1 MRIRIFDDLH
11 WLEIYDVLKV
21 MLPWYTYPIKKDI
34 KDPLPYLG
42 KIKNWDII
50 LLDNYFDWWEWPL
63 GDSFLWEFIKSD
75 LCCDIIAISDFW
87 IKLTDMFDNWKKA
100 HDKWLIVWWVKSKK
114 WKDIWEFLINYLK
127 KAP

>member
-50 LLDNYFDWWEWPL
+50 LLDNYFDWWECPL

-75 LCCDIIAISDFW
+75 IKCDIIAISDFW
-87 IKLTDMFDNWKKA
+87 IKLIDMFDNWKKA
-100 HDKWLIVWWVKSKK
+100 YDKWLIVWWVKSKK
-114 WKDIWEFLINYLK
+114 WKDIWEFLINYFK